1 MFDLNIWMKIE
12 SDRDFAELRNQFSLW
27 RKRFPMFTH
36 DVQRIEKIID
46 EHIQAHSKIMVNYR
60 QTKSKSWLEKAQ
72 REIDAINKIID
83 TVEKM
88 ELMAMLSRG

>member
-1 MFDLNIWMKIE
+1 VKIE
-12 SDRDFAELRNQFSLW
+12 SDKDFDQLRAQFTGW
-27 RKRFPMFTH
+27 RRRFPMFTH

-46 EHIQAHSKIMVNYR
+46 EHIQTHSKIMVMYR
-60 QTKSKSWLEKAQ
+60 QTHSKSYLEKAQ
-72 REIDAINKIID
+72 LEIDAINKIID